1 MKDYDKLSFSTKY
14 QNGDRSPDIV
24 RLWNA
29 MSRKGMKKYRAT
41 NETLTAR
48 LKDNAQTLHANA
60 VKRTKK
66 QGGYVTEDTKE
77 IKKIKEMYYEVCKIN
92 NILGKK
98 QYCLDHIVAIS
109 NGGGHCL
116 DNLQILTISEN
127 SKKYH
132 HTDKHLHLQT
142 RPVNNVY
149 TKR

>member
-1 MKDYDKLSFSTKY
+1 MKDYSQLSFRTKY
-14 QNGDRSPDIV
+14 QNGDRSPEVV

-29 MSRKGMKKYRAT
+29 MSRDGMKKYRAT

-48 LKDNAQTLHANA
+48 LKDNAQTLHAQA

-66 QGGYVTEDTKE
+66 QGGYVTEDPKE

-98 QYCLDHIVAIS
+98 EYCLDHIVAIS

-127 SKKYH
+127 SKKFH
-132 HTDKHLHLQT
+132 HTDKHALCQ
-142 RPVNNVY
+142 RPVKHKY
-149 TKR
+149 TTR